1 MTSESEQK
9 GGVSLRTIHA
19 CLVVG
24 AVVIS
29 GMMLFSTYHL
39 FTSFSRLTQASEEQI
54 ELNEAA
60 RELMDASDYLTE
72 MVQRYSINGDLKYL
86 DGYFQEAFDNHRR
99 EEAVERMA
107 KGDDAAKALENLQ
120 AAMDASIKLM
130 DREYYAMRLVLEAKG
145 SSGMPDVLKDV
156 QLTDEDQALSPEEKM
171 ARAAQMVHDDAYYE
185 QKDNSRA
192 HMRASLD
199 ELERMAY
206 EKDEAALASFRSEM
220 TIIRVVIIIQVVGI
234 IFMVWLTSRLGIHPI
249 LDAVERI
256 KEDSPIPEVGANEFR
271 YLARTYNRI
280 YEVYK
285 RSLEHLNYTASHDKL
300 TGAYN
305 RSGYDLLLSSVDLSS
320 TYVLLFDVDNFKAV
334 NDTYGHEMGDMAL
347 VKLAQTLRSSFRSDD
362 YVCRIGGDEFV
373 VFMVHAAETH
383 RDLVAAKVESINES
397 ISQADG
403 EVPAL
408 SVSVG
413 IIHGSQAP
421 DAKSL
426 FEMVDAAMYTS
437 KKQGKHTY
445 TFYVT

>member
-1 MTSESEQK
+1 MTSEGEQK

-39 FTSFSRLTQASEEQI
+39 FTSFSHLTQASEEQI

-107 KGDDAAKALENLQ
+107 EGDDATKALENLQ

-171 ARAAQMVHDDAYYE
+171 ARAAQMVHDDDYYE
-185 QKDNSRA
+185 QKDNIRA

-249 LDAVERI
+249 LNAVERI

-334 NDTYGHEMGDMAL
+334 NDTYGHEVGDMAL

-383 RDLVAAKVESINES
+383 RDLVVAKVESINES

-426 FEMVDAAMYTS
+426 FEKVDAAMYTS

-445 TFYVT
+445 TFYIT

>member
-1 MTSESEQK
+1 MTSEGEQK

-29 GMMLFSTYHL
+29 GMMLFSTHHL
-39 FTSFSRLTQASEEQI
+39 FTSFSRLTQASEQQI

-107 KGDDAAKALENLQ
+107 EGDDAAKALENLQ

-185 QKDNSRA
+185 QKDNIRA

-334 NDTYGHEMGDMAL
+334 NDTYGHEVGDMAL